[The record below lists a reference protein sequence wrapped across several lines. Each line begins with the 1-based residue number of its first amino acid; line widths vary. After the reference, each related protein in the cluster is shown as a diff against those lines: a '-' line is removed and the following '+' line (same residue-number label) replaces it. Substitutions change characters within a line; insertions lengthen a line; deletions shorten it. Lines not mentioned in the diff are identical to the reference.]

1 MSADQFYYSWRA
13 RRALSF
19 VVHVANHRARLMI
32 DQWHDISFDSDVVPC
47 FRVSSQGRLIVPT
60 A

>member
-19 VVHVANHRARLMI
+19 VVQVANHRARSMI
-32 DQWHDISFDSDVVPC
+32 DQWHGISFDSVKVPC
-47 FRVSSQGRLIVPT
+47 FRVSSEGRLIVPT